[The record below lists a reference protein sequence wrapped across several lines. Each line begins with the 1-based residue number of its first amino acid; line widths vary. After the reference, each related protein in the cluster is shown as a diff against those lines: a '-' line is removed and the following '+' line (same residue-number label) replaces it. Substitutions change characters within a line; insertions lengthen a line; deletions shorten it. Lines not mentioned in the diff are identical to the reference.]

1 MSTRPTDTDSRDTF
15 SDRCASS
22 ASFISVHSELHE
34 VNEVTVPLQLADAP
48 LDETVIRLALA
59 GALGMFL
66 GLEREW
72 SQKSAG
78 IRTFSLI
85 SLLGAVFTLLVLETD
100 LGEPLLILGGLL
112 VVVQG
117 VMLGIQGLLSDEG
130 TGLSLTTSVSML
142 VAYGIGALVVA
153 GFITEGVT
161 VAVLSSLLLV
171 LKRELHEF
179 AWGLSREEMRSTT
192 EFAILAFVIY
202 PLLPAEIDLEF
213 GGLVIPL
220 EPQVIWLMVVAVAG
234 IGIVNYAIVST
245 YGGRG
250 IAVTGFFGGLAS
262 STAVVGTMLDHVRQ
276 RPEAASYAVAAIL
289 LANAA
294 MAARNLA
301 IAVGFTVGSGSR
313 ILLEAIVPLGA
324 VILVA
329 FAVAAWSADW
339 GESGPIELESPF
351 SMKNALAFGAVFLVV
366 LVFGSLAETWF
377 GTLGFYAT
385 AVASGFV
392 SSAGAT
398 TSAVVLYRG
407 GQLGPAEATIAILLA
422 TVSSIVVK
430 ALLAATSSN
439 RGFRLQVAAYSGLL
453 LLGGA
458 VATVVVVI

>member
-1 MSTRPTDTDSRDTF
+1 MWTRG
-15 SDRCASS
+15 
-22 ASFISVHSELHE
+22 E
-34 VNEVTVPLQLADAP
+34 VATVNGVTLQIVDAP
-48 LDETVIRLALA
+48 LDETIVRIALA

-85 SLLGAVFTLLVLETD
+85 SLLGAVFTLLVFETD
-100 LGEPLLILGGLL
+100 IGEALLVLGGLL
-112 VVVQG
+112 VIVQG
-117 VMLGIQGLLSDEG
+117 VLLAVQGLLSEDDA
-130 TGLSLTTSVSML
+130 GLSLTTSVSML
-142 VAYGIGALVVA
+142 VAYGVGALVAA
-153 GFITEGVT
+153 GFILEGIT

-179 AWGLSREEMRSTT
+179 AWGLSHEEMRSTT

-202 PLLPAEIDLEF
+202 PLLPAEITLDL
-213 GGLVIPL
+213 GGLALPL

-301 IAVGFTVGSGSR
+301 IAVGFTLGSETE
-313 ILLEAIVPLGA
+313 ILLEAIIPLGA
-324 VILVA
+324 VILIA
-329 FAVAAWSADW
+329 FVVAARTADW
-339 GESGPIELESPF
+339 SESGPIELENPF
-351 SMKNALAFGAVFLVV
+351 SMTNALAFGAVFLVV

-430 ALLAATSSN
+430 ALLAATSTN
-439 RGFRLQVAAYSGLL
+439 HGFRNQVAAYSGML

-458 VATVVVVI
+458 LASVVIVI

>member
-1 MSTRPTDTDSRDTF
+1 M
-15 SDRCASS
+15 
-22 ASFISVHSELHE
+22 
-34 VNEVTVPLQLADAP
+34 NEVTLQIADAP
-48 LDETVIRLALA
+48 LDETVVRIALA

-85 SLLGAVFTLLVLETD
+85 SLLGAVFTLLVFETEI
-100 LGEPLLILGGLL
+100 GEALLVLGGLL
-112 VVVQG
+112 VIVQG
-117 VMLGIQGLLSDEG
+117 VLLAIQGLLSDDG
-130 TGLSLTTSVSML
+130 AGLSLTTSVSML
-142 VAYGIGALVVA
+142 VAYGVGTLVAA
-153 GFITEGVT
+153 GFIIEGVT

-179 AWGLSREEMRSTT
+179 AWGLTHEEMRSTT

-202 PLLPAEIDLEF
+202 PLLPPEVALEF

-234 IGIVNYAIVST
+234 IGIANYAIVST

-301 IAVGFTVGSGSR
+301 IAVGFTMGGGTAL
-313 ILLEAIVPLGA
+313 LLEAIVPLGA
-324 VILVA
+324 VILTA
-329 FAVAAWSADW
+329 FAVAAWTADW
-339 GESGPIELESPF
+339 RESGPIELESPF

-366 LVFGSLAETWF
+366 LVFGSLAESWF

-430 ALLAATSSN
+430 TVLAATSSN
-439 RGFRLQVAAYSGLL
+439 SRFRNQVAVYSGLL
-453 LLGGA
+453 LVGGA
-458 VATVVVVI
+458 LATVAIVI

>member
-1 MSTRPTDTDSRDTF
+1 M
-15 SDRCASS
+15 
-22 ASFISVHSELHE
+22 
-34 VNEVTVPLQLADAP
+34 NEVVLQVSDAP
-48 LDETVIRLALA
+48 LDETVVRMALA

-85 SLLGAVFTLLVLETD
+85 SLLASVFTVLVTESETAIGESLLVL
-100 LGEPLLILGGLL
+100 GGVL
-112 VVVQG
+112 VIVQG
-117 VMLGIQGLLSDEG
+117 VLLAVQGLLSEDD

-142 VAYGIGALVVA
+142 VAYGVGILVTV
-153 GFITEGVT
+153 GFILEGVT

-179 AWGLSREEMRSTT
+179 AWGLTHKEMRSTT
-192 EFAILAFVIY
+192 EFAILAFVVY
-202 PLLPAEIDLEF
+202 PLLPAETTVEF
-213 GGLVIPL
+213 AGLAIPL
-220 EPQVIWLMVVAVAG
+220 EPKVIWLMVVAVAG
-234 IGIVNYAIVST
+234 IGIANYAIVTT

-250 IAVTGFFGGLAS
+250 IAITGFFGGLAS
-262 STAVVGTMLDHVRQ
+262 STAVVGTMLDHVDQ
-276 RPEAASYAVAAIL
+276 RPDAASYAVAAIL

-301 IAVGFTVGSGSR
+301 IAVGFTAGSSSAV
-313 ILLEAIVPLGA
+313 LVEAIIPLGA
-324 VILVA
+324 VIVIA
-329 FAVAAWSADW
+329 FVVAALTADW
-339 GESGPIELESPF
+339 TESGPMELESPF
-351 SMKNALAFGAVFLVV
+351 SLTNALAFGAVFLVV

-430 ALLAATSSN
+430 ALLAATSTDD
-439 RGFRLQVAAYSGLL
+439 GFRNRVAAYSTILL
-453 LLGGA
+453 VGGA
-458 VATVVVVI
+458 LASSIVVV

>member
-1 MSTRPTDTDSRDTF
+1 M
-15 SDRCASS
+15 
-22 ASFISVHSELHE
+22 
-34 VNEVTVPLQLADAP
+34 NEVTLQLADAP
-48 LDETVIRLALA
+48 LDETVVRLALA

-85 SLLGAVFTLLVLETD
+85 SLLGAVFTLLASETD
-100 LGEPLLILGGLL
+100 IGEGLL
-112 VVVQG
+112 VLGGILVIVQG
-117 VMLGIQGLLSDEG
+117 VLLAVQGLLDDDGE

-142 VAYGIGALVVA
+142 VAYGIGALVAA
-153 GFITEGVT
+153 GFILEGVT

-192 EFAILAFVIY
+192 EFAILAFVVY
-202 PLLPAEIDLEF
+202 PLLPAEWNPEVAGI
-213 GGLVIPL
+213 VIPL

-301 IAVGFTVGSGSR
+301 IAVGFTVGSDTAV
-313 ILLEAIVPLGA
+313 LLEAIIPLGA
-324 VILVA
+324 VIVIA
-329 FAVAAWSADW
+329 FAIAATTADW
-339 GESGPIELESPF
+339 RESGPIELESPF

-407 GQLGPAEATIAILLA
+407 GQLGAAEATIAILLA
-422 TVSSIVVK
+422 TVSSILVK
-430 ALLAATSSN
+430 TLLASTSSN
-439 RGFRLQVAAYSGLL
+439 HDFRKQVAAYSGLL

-458 VATVVVVI
+458 LASVIVVI